1 MNQGLEIYNQLP
13 QQLKSGSAFQNPQ
26 DIYQYIALYIISA
39 IYFFV
44 LYFTLEQTFIM
55 IKFEAFINRNKA
67 AQIRFLALW
76 TNNVFYVILVA
87 ISFYT
92 MATACSPYSKHPI
105 SGIDSLFAWFYNDQ
119 CFLQFD
125 SNYVNCIMVVNGF
138 LTSDYI
144 VTKYWFLDPNKLTGQ
159 TLLHHVLAITGFS
172 VSIFAGYG
180 LSSVS
185 ACSLICEI
193 SSLFL
198 NYKDM
203 FSKVNRNSPL
213 S

>member
-1 MNQGLEIYNQLP
+1 MN
-13 QQLKSGSAFQNPQ
+13 K
-26 DIYQYIALYIISA
+26 
-39 IYFFV
+39 V
-44 LYFTLEQTFIM
+44 
-55 IKFEAFINRNKA
+55 EAFSNRNKA
-67 AQIRFLALW
+67 AQIRFLTLW

-87 ISFYT
+87 ISLYS
-92 MATACSPYSKHPI
+92 MASACTLHSKFPI
-105 SGIDSLFAWFYNDQ
+105 SGHDSLFAWFYSDQ

-125 SNYVNCIMVVNGF
+125 SNYVNCIMIVNGF
-138 LTSDYI
+138 LTSDFI

-159 TLLHHVLAITGFS
+159 TLLHHILAIVGFS
-172 VSIFAGYG
+172 VSIFAGFG

-203 FSKVNRNSPL
+203 FSKADRNSPL